1 MASLN
6 QDKTTNRVA
15 FCSAIFAGFA
25 YVGYTVVKQAFGGIK
40 AKLGGTTNGDDMN
53 SSTGFFRNDADLLGL
68 EYDQPRKG
76 QKVYLRRLSGS
87 SASHGKLINSW
98 DRNQEDD
105 GNLKCI
111 LRPLSVRERIR
122 ELNLNAHA
130 FADTLLILHGKK
142 AALYGPRSLQNS
154 PFHSP
159 DRILS
164 PADLHLSF
172 LHHREEDLKNSNRDS
187 NDNYSNERSFSR
199 MGSRPNL
206 MMGRRSL
213 TNSVVNLTEEQQEEA
228 DSRAE
233 SLLHEKEE
241 ELTKRLEGFQSSRP
255 RELTPYEARSLVALL
270 HSMDKEKIARTLV
283 TISNCAAFTR
293 NQDSLR
299 EAGIL
304 VRLPALLGG
313 PDRDV
318 QLAAVMATSNLSLN
332 IGNMKEMEQVV
343 SVLVLLTDNTSS
355 DPELLLQLLLA
366 LTNLAVSTDWHKQFL
381 VLLPHLVDLLLHHPT
396 SSSVKLQTSRLLI
409 NLAFNDEMVGFLLSV
424 KCKSSISFLLDPDNL
439 HEDQLLRSVTLLANL
454 AMSAKRQELVI
465 NNEDSFYHQLFE
477 KELVMIIKQTEMLIK
492 DNGSPDVRSQARKLN
507 ISLAGLPS

>member
-25 YVGYTVVKQAFGGIK
+25 YVGYTVVKQAFGGIR
-40 AKLGGTTNGDDMN
+40 AKLGGGSNGVN
-53 SSTGFFRNDADLLGL
+53 NSTGFFRDDDDLLGL
-68 EYDQPRKG
+68 EYEQPNKG
-76 QKVYLRRLSGS
+76 HKIYLRRLSGS
-87 SASHGKLINSW
+87 SASQGKLLNGW
-98 DRNQEDD
+98 DKNQEEE
-105 GNLKCI
+105 GNLRCI

-122 ELNLNAHA
+122 ELNLNAHT
-130 FADTLLILHGKK
+130 FADTLLVLHGKK
-142 AALYGPRSLQNS
+142 PALYGPRSLQSS

-159 DRILS
+159 DRIMS

-172 LHHREEDLKNSNRDS
+172 LHHRDEDLKKRDS
-187 NDNYSNERSFSR
+187 NDNYPNDRSLSR

-233 SLLHEKEE
+233 SLLHEKED

-255 RELTPYEARSLVALL
+255 RELTPYEARCLVALL

-318 QLAAVMATSNLSLN
+318 QIAAVMATSNLALN

-355 DPELLLQLLLA
+355 ENDPELMLQLLLA

-381 VLLPHLVDLLLHHPT
+381 PLLPHLVDILLHQST
-396 SSSVKLQTSRLLI
+396 SSSVRLQTSRLLI
-409 NLAFNDEMVGFLLSV
+409 NLAFNDEMVGPLLSV
-424 KCKSSISFLLDPDNL
+424 KCTKPAISFLLDSDNL
-439 HEDQLLRSVTLLANL
+439 PEDQILRSVTLLANL
-454 AMSAKRQELVI
+454 AMSATRQKLVI
-465 NNEDSFYHQLFE
+465 NSEDSLYDQLFQ
-477 KELVMIIKQTEMLIK
+477 KEMVMIIKQTEMLMK
-492 DNGSPDVRSQARKLN
+492 DHGSPDIRSQARKLN